1 MEETEIAGRLSAV
14 EQRSKSNSHRL
25 DALERHTEAVNTL
38 ATSVAVMAE
47 KVEVT
52 GEKVDGLCTDVQEL
66 KAEPGKA
73 VEGRCGKGHLHRCG
87 RCCRVYSCPA
97 WAGLNLR
104 RKTKCTS

>member
-14 EQRSKSNSHRL
+14 EQRSKSNSHRQ
-25 DALERHTEAVNTL
+25 DALEKHTEALNTL

-66 KAEPGKA
+66 KAEPGKRWKGVVEKVIYIVVAA
-73 VEGRCGKGHLHRCG
+73 VVGFILARL
-87 RCCRVYSCPA
+87 
-97 WAGLNLR
+97 GLG
-104 RKTKCTS
+104 

>member
-1 MEETEIAGRLSAV
+1 MEETEIVGRLSAV

-25 DALERHTEAVNTL
+25 DALEKPTEAVNTL

-66 KAEPGKA
+66 KAEPGKRWKGVVEKVIYIVVAA
-73 VEGRCGKGHLHRCG
+73 VVGFILARL
-87 RCCRVYSCPA
+87 
-97 WAGLNLR
+97 GLG
-104 RKTKCTS
+104 

>member
-14 EQRSKSNSHRL
+14 EQRIKSNSHRL

-66 KAEPGKA
+66 KSEPGKRWKSMVERVIYIVVAA
-73 VEGRCGKGHLHRCG
+73 VVGFILARL
-87 RCCRVYSCPA
+87 
-97 WAGLNLR
+97 GLG
-104 RKTKCTS
+104 

>member
-1 MEETEIAGRLSAV
+1 MEETEIVGRLSAV

-25 DALERHTEAVNTL
+25 DTLERHTEAVNTL

-66 KAEPGKA
+66 KSEPGS
-73 VEGRCGKGHLHRCG
+73 GGSRWWKGS
-87 RCCRVYSCPA
+87 Y
-97 WAGLNLR
+97 
-104 RKTKCTS
+104 TSSWPLS